1 MKMYTATIPAE
12 VLRLKPREL
21 YYARQKQLFVLVF
34 LIVAVVPLFCI
45 NWYASH
51 YYENSWLKKTAT
63 ELTGIADSR
72 REIVD
77 LFLANQENQLASLAS
92 FNTLE
97 TLGNQSELE
106 RLFAGLQ
113 RGGSITDLGVIDR
126 TGKHRAYVGPYQNEL
141 AGKNYADAPW
151 FHEAMGSGRYIS
163 DIFSGYR
170 KVPHVIV
177 AVADPERNW
186 LLRATINSALLNA
199 LVASANVGKGGD
211 AFIINAKGELQTP
224 SRHLNRSGLQPQQV
238 AMLTA
243 VANENQGPQRVRNHL
258 YAVTPLKGGDW
269 LLVLETDLRT
279 ALADFYQARHLGIL
293 LILAASLVIFAVA
306 ALVISSM
313 MNRIARADQ
322 QRMALSNNVR
332 HVEKMALV
340 GRLAASVAH
349 EINNPLQI
357 ITDQAGWM
365 NELLDDEG
373 KDKVINLG
381 EYRTS
386 LQKIRNQ
393 VKRAGAITHRLL
405 GFSRLRDEEWSA
417 TDLNRAAEETIAL
430 LENEA
435 RNHQITIRRCY
446 TPSLPLVRTD
456 ASQLQQ
462 VFLNIINNA
471 MDAIG
476 QNGVIEV
483 VTRFDDQQVV
493 IEFRDN
499 GPGLP
504 PEVMGHIFDSFFT
517 TKQKGK
523 GTGLGLSI
531 SQHIIERLGGTINA
545 TNRESGGSIFTVTLP
560 LPAASPHRQ
569 PLPKP
574 LRETMAVGR

>member
-1 MKMYTATIPAE
+1 MKMYAATIPAE
-12 VLRLKPREL
+12 VLQLKPREL
-21 YYARQKQLFVLVF
+21 YYARQKQLFILVF
-34 LIVAVVPLFCI
+34 LLVAVVPLLVL
-45 NWYASH
+45 NSYSSH
-51 YYENSWLKKTAT
+51 YYQDSWLKKTTA
-63 ELTGIADSR
+63 ELTSIAESR

-77 LFLANQENQLASLAS
+77 LFLAAQENQLANLVA
-92 FNTLE
+92 FNTLDS
-97 TLGNQSELE
+97 LSDPQELE

-113 RGGSITDLGVIDR
+113 RNGSITDLGVIDR
-126 TGKHRAYVGPYQNEL
+126 AGNHRAYAGPYRQEL
-141 AGKNYADAPW
+141 RGKNYADAPW

-177 AVADPERNW
+177 AVADPARQW
-186 LLRATINSALLNA
+186 LLRATINSELFNS

-211 AFIINAKGELQTP
+211 AFIINASGELQTP
-224 SRHLNRSGLQPQQV
+224 SRHNRSGLAPQQV

-243 VANENQGPQRVRNHL
+243 VANEDRGPQQVGNHL

-279 ALADFYQARHLGIL
+279 ALADFYQARHFGIL
-293 LILAASLVIFAVA
+293 LILAASVVIFVVA
-306 ALVISSM
+306 ALVINSM
-313 MNRIARADQ
+313 MNRISRADQ
-322 QRMALSNNVR
+322 QRMTLTNNVR

-365 NELLDDEG
+365 NELLDDE
-373 KDKVINLG
+373 DQEKVANLG
-381 EYRTS
+381 EYRSS
-386 LQKIRNQ
+386 LAKIRAQ

-435 RNHQITIRRCY
+435 RNHHITIRRCY
-446 TPSLPLVRTD
+446 SPSLPLVRTD

-462 VFLNIINNA
+462 VFLNILNNA

-483 VTRFDDQQVV
+483 VTRLVDQQVV

-531 SQHIIERLGGTINA
+531 SHHIIERLGGTITA
-545 TNRESGGSIFTVTLP
+545 ANREGGGSVFSVA
-560 LPAASPHRQ
+560 LPAPSLSLHPQ
-569 PLPKP
+569 PLPER
-574 LRETMAVGR
+574 LRETMAAAR

>member
-1 MKMYTATIPAE
+1 MKMYAATIPAE
-12 VLRLKPREL
+12 VLHLKPRHL

-34 LIVAVVPLFCI
+34 LAVAVVPLFCI

-51 YYENSWLKKTAT
+51 YYENSWLKKTSA
-63 ELTGIADSR
+63 ELTGIAESR

-77 LFLANQENQLASLAS
+77 RFLAAQENQLAGLVAFGS
-92 FNTLE
+92 LE
-97 TLGNQSELE
+97 TLGRQKELE
-106 RLFAGLQ
+106 RLFAGFK
-113 RGGSITDLGVIDR
+113 RDGAITDLGVIDR
-126 TGKHRAYVGPYQNEL
+126 EGNHRAYVGPYSQEL
-141 AGKNYADAPW
+141 AGKNYADTPW

-177 AVADPERNW
+177 AVADPERTW
-186 LLRATINSALLNA
+186 LLRATINSELFNA
-199 LVASANVGKGGD
+199 LVASANVGEGGD
-211 AFIINAKGELQTP
+211 AFIINTKGELQTP
-224 SRHLNRSGLQPQQV
+224 SRQNRDGLKNEQV
-238 AMLTA
+238 AKLTA
-243 VANENQGPQRVRNHL
+243 VANEDRGPQRVGNHL

-279 ALADFYQARHLGIL
+279 ALADFYQARHFGLL
-293 LILAASLVIFAVA
+293 LILAASAVIFVVA
-306 ALVISSM
+306 ALVINSM
-313 MNRIARADQ
+313 MNRIAKADQ
-322 QRMALSNNVR
+322 QRMTLTNNVR

-357 ITDQAGWM
+357 ITDQAGWI
-365 NELLDDEG
+365 NELLDDE
-373 KDKVINLG
+373 DKERVANLG
-381 EYRTS
+381 EYRSS
-386 LQKIRNQ
+386 LARIRAQ

-435 RNHQITIRRCY
+435 KNHHITIRRSY
-446 TPSLPLVRTD
+446 APTLPPVRTD

-462 VFLNIINNA
+462 VFLNILNNA

-483 VTRFDDQQVV
+483 VTRLADPQVA

-504 PEVMGHIFDSFFT
+504 PAVMGRIFDSFFT

-531 SQHIIERLGGTINA
+531 SQHIVERLGGTIHA
-545 TNRESGGSIFTVTLP
+545 ANREEGGSVFTVALP
-560 LPAASPHRQ
+560 LPTAHAQANH
-569 PLPKP
+569 LPKM
-574 LRETMAVGR
+574 LQQTMAVGR